1 MVEGGLLFHV
11 GRSLRVKLG
20 WDSVLRARCGSA
32 PSWPAEAVP
41 GVSFVQQFLRRAFSV
56 MEDIE
61 TERAPGPGLAT
72 FPHRHRRA
80 RCTLNLS
87 LIFGSLHLLPT
98 PPRTPLSYPQPPSWP
113 FSPPGSYLLR
123 RHLLHR
129 TSPSVARGPFPPA
142 PGSHH
147 LRPHLLHGTSPSVAR
162 GLPCRNR
169 PAALPDNC
177 PPALLLAPE
186 ELKLGAW
193 SGRLRPRRYASSST
207 PGCCNPKGRGPA
219 GPSLPGL
226 SVLRALESPC
236 TCRINDC

>member
-1 MVEGGLLFHV
+1 MSLWKGPSPAVATVLDKTAWGQETGMVEGGLLFHV

-20 WDSVLRARCGSA
+20 WDSVLCARCGSA

-41 GVSFVQQFLRRAFSV
+41 GVSFVQQFLHRAFSV
-56 MEDIE
+56 LEDIE

-123 RHLLHR
+123 RHLLHG
-129 TSPSVARGPFPPA
+129 TSPSVARGPFPPTRI
-142 PGSHH
+142 PPPQTPPPP
-147 LRPHLLHGTSPSVAR
+147 RDFFKCSP
-162 GLPCRNR
+162 
-169 PAALPDNC
+169 
-177 PPALLLAPE
+177 
-186 ELKLGAW
+186 W
-193 SGRLRPRRYASSST
+193 S
-207 PGCCNPKGRGPA
+207 
-219 GPSLPGL
+219 SL
-226 SVLRALESPC
+226 
-236 TCRINDC
+236 

>member
-20 WDSVLRARCGSA
+20 WDSVLCARCGSA

-56 MEDIE
+56 LEDTE

-129 TSPSVARGPFPPA
+129 TSPSVARG
-142 PGSHH
+142 
-147 LRPHLLHGTSPSVAR
+147 
-162 GLPCRNR
+162 LPCRNR
-169 PAALPDNC
+169 PSALPDNC
-177 PPALLLAPE
+177 PPALLLAPD

-207 PGCCNPKGRGPA
+207 PGCCNPKGRGRLAPVSQVSQSSALWSHLVHA
-219 GPSLPGL
+219 GLMIAEGSCLCGM
-226 SVLRALESPC
+226 
-236 TCRINDC
+236 RIKDS